1 MPTECP
7 TPKTSQ
13 NKRSRELIGLRV
25 GAIQARFADPKCQAR
40 ALFVRKSMPPVH
52 PNDNT
57 PRMSF
62 SLVTGATGFLGSH
75 LVRTLLARGES
86 VKALV
91 RAGSNLDALRG
102 LPEDRFKIAVGDIRI
117 EQSVFAALSGCS
129 RLYHVAAN
137 FRMWAPERE
146 QVIAPTVLGMRAT
159 LSAARQRKLDKVVV
173 TSSAGVLGTTT
184 DQSVM
189 DESHAFNLR
198 DPEAYI
204 AAKVAADEVVR
215 EFLELGLPVVSVL
228 PATSAG
234 PGDWKPTPNGR
245 LLLDYLNTPATSHF
259 PVSGGG
265 INVVDVADVA
275 QGHVL
280 AMERGLVGSRYI
292 LGGENLTFSQVFETL
307 CDLTGL
313 SEPTSPKSK
322 GLMRLAGTL
331 YELNARLRGVEP
343 RITSRMARDYVDT
356 YSWLTS
362 KKAET
367 ELGYTHR
374 PAREALARSVRWFL
388 ANGYVPAQAARRVR
402 LELRPV

>member
-1 MPTECP
+1 
-7 TPKTSQ
+7 
-13 NKRSRELIGLRV
+13 
-25 GAIQARFADPKCQAR
+25 
-40 ALFVRKSMPPVH
+40 
-52 PNDNT
+52 
-57 PRMSF
+57 MSF

-75 LVRTLLARGES
+75 LVRALLDRGES

-91 RAGSNLDALRG
+91 RPGSNLRALEG
-102 LPEDRFKIAVGDIRI
+102 LPTDRFKIAVGDVRI
-117 EQSVFAALSGCS
+117 EHSVFAALSGCS

-137 FRMWAPERE
+137 FKMWDAQRTRILEPAV
-146 QVIAPTVLGMRAT
+146 QGMRAT
-159 LSAARQRKLDKVVV
+159 LRAAEQRQLEKIVV
-173 TSSAGVLGTTT
+173 TSSAAVLGTTV
-184 DQSVM
+184 DQEPM
-189 DESHAFNLR
+189 DETHAFNLR

-204 AAKVAADEVVR
+204 AAKVAADQVVSEYQDR
-215 EFLELGLPVVSVL
+215 GLPIVSVL
-228 PATSAG
+228 PASSAG

-245 LLLDYLNTPATSHF
+245 ILLDYLKTPSTSHF

-265 INVVDVADVA
+265 INVVDAQDVA

-280 AMERGLVGSRYI
+280 AMERGALGARYI
-292 LGGENLTFSQVFETL
+292 LGGDNLTFSQLFETL

-313 SEPTSPKSK
+313 AEPTSPKSK
-322 GLMRLAGTL
+322 RLMLLAGTL
-331 YELNARLRGVEP
+331 FELNARVRGGEP
-343 RITSRMARDYVDT
+343 RITARMARDYVDS

-388 ANGYVPAQAARRVR
+388 ANGYLPAKAASRVR

>member
-1 MPTECP
+1 
-7 TPKTSQ
+7 
-13 NKRSRELIGLRV
+13 
-25 GAIQARFADPKCQAR
+25 
-40 ALFVRKSMPPVH
+40 
-52 PNDNT
+52 
-57 PRMSF
+57 MSF

-75 LVRTLLARGES
+75 VVRTLLARGES
-86 VKALV
+86 VKAFV
-91 RAGSNLDALRG
+91 RPGSNLAALEG
-102 LPEDRFKIAVGDIRI
+102 LPSDRFKIAVGDIRI

-137 FRMWAPERE
+137 FTMWDPNRARI
-146 QVIAPTVLGMRAT
+146 IAPAIEGMRAT
-159 LSAARQRKLDKVVV
+159 LRAAQQRKLDKIVV
-173 TSSAGVLGTTT
+173 TSTAGVLGTTA
-184 DQSVM
+184 SEELM

-198 DPEAYI
+198 DPEAYF
-204 AAKVAADEVVR
+204 AAKVAADEVVT
-215 EFLELGLPVVSVL
+215 EFLELGLPIVSVL

-245 LLLDYLNTPATSHF
+245 ILLEYLKTPSTSHF
-259 PVSGGG
+259 PVSAGG

-275 QGHVL
+275 FGHAL
-280 AMERGLVGSRYI
+280 AMERGAVGSRYI
-292 LGGENLTFSQVFETL
+292 LGGENLTFSQLFETL

-313 SEPTSPKSK
+313 SEPTLPKGK
-322 GLMRLAGTL
+322 GLMRLAAGL
-331 YELNARLRGVEP
+331 FELNARLRGGQP

-367 ELGYTHR
+367 ELGYRHR

-388 ANGYVPAQAARRVR
+388 ANGYVPAKAASRVR

>member
-1 MPTECP
+1 
-7 TPKTSQ
+7 
-13 NKRSRELIGLRV
+13 
-25 GAIQARFADPKCQAR
+25 
-40 ALFVRKSMPPVH
+40 
-52 PNDNT
+52 
-57 PRMSF
+57 MSF

-75 LVRTLLARGES
+75 LVRTLLERGES

-91 RAGSNLDALRG
+91 RPGSNLAALEG
-102 LPEDRFKIAVGDIRI
+102 LPSDRFKLAVGDIRI

-137 FRMWAPERE
+137 FTMWDPKRARI
-146 QVIAPTVLGMRAT
+146 IAPAIEGMRAT
-159 LSAARQRKLDKVVV
+159 LRAAQQRKLDKIVV
-173 TSSAGVLGTTT
+173 TSTAGVLGTTAGEEL
-184 DQSVM
+184 M

-198 DPEAYI
+198 DPEAYF
-204 AAKVAADEVVR
+204 AAKIAADEVVS
-215 EFLELGLPVVSVL
+215 EFLGLGLPIVSVL

-245 LLLDYLNTPATSHF
+245 ILLDYLKTPSTSHF

-275 QGHVL
+275 LGHAL
-280 AMERGLVGSRYI
+280 AMERGALGSRYI
-292 LGGENLTFSQVFETL
+292 LGGENLTFSQLFETL

-313 SEPTSPKSK
+313 SEPTAPKGK
-322 GLMRLAGTL
+322 GLMRLAAAL
-331 YELNARLRGVEP
+331 FELNARFRGGQP

-356 YSWLTS
+356 YSWVTS

-388 ANGYVPAQAARRVR
+388 ANGYVPPKAASRVR